1 MQNESAKIKAL
12 WMITRSLITAS
23 VKFSVIAGVDGRSRL
38 VKRPT
43 LKFTD
48 KEERYLLERRTRV
61 ELTPPSSRASL
72 IL

>member
-1 MQNESAKIKAL
+1 MEVQKLRRYYGAKAL
-12 WMITRSLITAS
+12 RSLITAS